1 MEIFLNYA
9 MCIGCIPVLT
19 LKSTIKYQ
27 EKLPVPGE
35 LWILKLSMSSAN
47 KKLQL

>member
-1 MEIFLNYA
+1 

-19 LKSTIKYQ
+19 FKLTVKFQ

-47 KKLQL
+47 KNLQL